1 MRVFLHQ
8 PRGSILY
15 LLIDTL
21 KKLIILRLYV
31 PLYLLNES
39 LPLIRVVS
47 PSTASLRS
55 PNYDES
61 GEPIPLGEYPFWHQ
75 VLALFYHLKL
85 CAVYELNLLLHA
97 LFIALTDNGDDEI
110 HEHDVT
116 DDQNEEPEE
125 PGQNLEVFGAFND

>member
-15 LLIDTL
+15 LLIDIL
-21 KKLIILRLYV
+21 VKLIILGLYV

-39 LPLIRVVS
+39 LPFIRVVS
-47 PSTASLRS
+47 PCTASLRS
-55 PNYDES
+55 PNYDEW

-85 CAVYELNLLLHA
+85 GAVYELNLLLHA

-125 PGQNLEVFGAFND
+125 PSQNLEVFSAFND